1 MTHAAPTDTTSVVI
15 QGGAATLAVAFL
27 RNTLDLAFPF
37 LVVAGVVIIV
47 DLIFGVKAAAQR
59 GEVVRASKAIRRT
72 IGKAV
77 EYLSWVILGATLAIA
92 FEWPPLSKII
102 IGVAISIELLSIVS
116 NWLSLH
122 GKKISGLEEFA
133 KEVIKDKTGHDA
145 SMIHITD
152 AEQQPADR
160 AADAGK
166 APETPGETR

>member
-1 MTHAAPTDTTSVVI
+1 MTHAPSDTTSVVV

-27 RNTLDLAFPF
+27 RDTLDLAFPF
-37 LVVAGVVIIV
+37 LIVAGVVIIV
-47 DLIFGVKAAAQR
+47 DLIFGVQAASKR

-122 GKKISGLEEFA
+122 GKKITGLEEFA

-145 SMIHITD
+145 SMIQITD
-152 AEQQPADR
+152 TQPADR
-160 AADAGK
+160 AADAGQ
-166 APETPGETR
+166 APETPGEAR

>member
-133 KEVIKDKTGHDA
+133 KEFIKDKTGTDA

-152 AEQQPADR
+152 DTAAHDR
-160 AADAGK
+160 TGTR
-166 APETPGETR
+166 PEVPVSPTDER